1 MHGRVTAVWPQRIAP
16 GFAEY
21 KGSIFEDI
29 ARAHTWLL
37 GTVGNLPFSPDSV
50 GSWWDGQEEIDVVAV
65 NHGSREAHLAE
76 CKWSG
81 GPLHPRALDELRRKA
96 AYFHARTG
104 HLYRR
109 MPSPACATT
118 SSRSSRVHQTRSP
131 A

>member
-1 MHGRVTAVWPQRIAP
+1 M
-16 GFAEY
+16 
-21 KGSIFEDI
+21 GSIFEDI

-37 GTVGNLPFSPDSV
+37 GTVGNLPFSPDRV

-104 HLYRR
+104 YSPRGLALYTRREFSPSLRKKAGQLGVHLYTARDVVER
-109 MPSPACATT
+109 P
-118 SSRSSRVHQTRSP
+118 
-131 A
+131 